1 MNTVFSNYCS
11 IDELELNKRISFY
24 EHSEFLTE
32 CIELLIPDVVPYV
45 RKIFNCLRWATQN
58 RQIIENITDQIVN
71 YRITKNQ
78 LIQSVAY
85 SVGTLHLDGRAY
97 AQQSIHQYCRYIS
110 ETNDCL
116 CQILN
121 IVFGVGFRQWERF
134 EMDDIRKHPN
144 IKSHS
149 NIPALWKKYRDLI
162 RIHKNFDNFDKHNLI
177 LWGYEKLTPQCIKN
191 VEYYFDRDG
200 QQTKMTDWINS
211 SLEQKIKIAIVE
223 LLDNI
228 FVSASPKYNPNRRY
242 VHVLFDVLLPN
253 GQIPNY
259 TSRFLA
265 KDYIIP
271 VKLTTHAEGN
281 ITIVDSISHVCDR
294 APVPSPIYLAR
305 LDQEIIKG
313 DIIQSN
319 LGNLDFQSFEVFSK
333 GKLLGKYECKS
344 AKDWNTKYFHFVKYT
359 FAPSSPKYQSN

>member
-1 MNTVFSNYCS
+1 MNTIFSNYGN
-11 IDELELNKRISFY
+11 IDEIELNKHISFY
-24 EHSEFLTE
+24 EHSEFSTE
-32 CIELLIPDVVPYV
+32 TIELLIPDVVPYV

-58 RQIIENITDQIVN
+58 RQIIEDVCHQIVD
-71 YRITKNQ
+71 YRIAQNK

-85 SVGTLHLDGRAY
+85 SVGALHLDGRAY
-97 AQQSIHQYCRYIS
+97 AQQNIHQYCRYIA

-121 IVFGVGFRQWERF
+121 IVFGVGYRQWNRF
-134 EMDDIRKHPN
+134 EMDDLRK
-144 IKSHS
+144 HS
-149 NIPALWKKYRDLI
+149 NIKGLTNILTLWEKYCDLI

-177 LWGYEKLTPQCIKN
+177 LWGYEKLTPQYIKN

-200 QQTKMTDWINS
+200 HQIKMTEWINAA
-211 SLEQKIKIAIVE
+211 LEQKIKIAIVE

-228 FVSASPKYNPNRRY
+228 FVLASPKYNPNRRFA
-242 VHVLFDVLLPN
+242 HVLFDVLLPN

-271 VKLTTHAEGN
+271 VRVATHAEGN

-294 APVPSPIYLAR
+294 SPVPSPIYLAR
-305 LDQEIIKG
+305 LDQETIKD

-319 LGNLDFQSFEVFSK
+319 LGILNFKSFEVFSN

-344 AKDWNTKYFHFVKYT
+344 AKDRNTTYFHFVKYT
-359 FAPSSPKYQSN
+359 FVPSNSNR